1 MENEG
6 KMKIIKLDGEKPP
19 PKNYVI
25 PPVTNPEL
33 AGGKKQKTIK
43 TFPKGILKTAKI
55 KGVRDPAK
63 HPPLKK
69 IMRKHTIRLL
79 TDSGVSHRRKTIK
92 QKIDR
97 MKDSKVKELVVKAGL
112 SKGKAPPKIL
122 REILEGGMLAGFI
135 SSA

>member
-1 MENEG
+1 MEDG
-6 KMKIIKLDGEKPP
+6 KVKITKLGSSTEP

-25 PPVTNPEL
+25 PKVTNPEL
-33 AGGKKQKTIK
+33 EGGKKRKSIK

-55 KGVRDPAK
+55 KGVKDPAK

-79 TDSGVSHRRKTIK
+79 TDSGVSQRRKTIK
-92 QKIDR
+92 QKVDK
-97 MKDSKVKELVVKAGL
+97 MKDEKVKELVVKHGL

-135 SSA
+135 SST

>member
-1 MENEG
+1 MSTEG
-6 KMKIIKLDGEKPP
+6 SVKITKLGSGETPTNTFKRPVDI
-19 PKNYVI
+19 PKL
-25 PPVTNPEL
+25 E
-33 AGGKKQKTIK
+33 GGKKYKPIK

-55 KGVRDPAK
+55 KGVKDPAK

-79 TDSGVSHRRKTIK
+79 TDSGVSQRRKTIK
-92 QKIDR
+92 QKIDK
-97 MKDSKVKELVVKAGL
+97 MKDEKVKELVVKHGL

-135 SSA
+135 SSN